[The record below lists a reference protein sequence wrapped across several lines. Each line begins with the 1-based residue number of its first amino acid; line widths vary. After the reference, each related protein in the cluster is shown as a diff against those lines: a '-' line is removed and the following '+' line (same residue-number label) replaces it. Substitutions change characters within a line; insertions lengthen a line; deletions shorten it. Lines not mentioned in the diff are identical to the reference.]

1 MQLFNTTIE
10 SWIDAQYVVR
20 QKGFRFSELWYYKNE
35 LLQIAHSEEFFS
47 NDTILGLTQEMKQMV
62 FVYLSSVLF
71 HNEDN
76 KTRLLTLHKDSQDF
90 YTFQIKRILDGQ
102 SKPCSICD
110 IDLHACHLQ
119 NINSV
124 LLELDSQ
131 INNEELIAIAGLLIL
146 LSDGV
151 DESIP
156 LDDAWI
162 MPNKDDVMQACG
174 VKKCSYE
181 FINRIYED
189 ITFETTT
196 DFPLETKVFVNY
208 SDHDITISD
217 GNNIVRLKSHE
228 ENKYYCVVGAFNGN
242 KCYKL
247 FENEAKCSRSGR
259 KLSIYFDHVDS
270 KTYLSICYN
279 NNYREPIPNII
290 SFSCGEIDPLYI
302 TKDGKIEF
310 GQDLFN
316 EQLKMTY
323 RSYLLTTNEKVIYIS
338 LKNNKIN
345 QCLTSKKLLEL

>member
-1 MQLFNTTIE
+1 MTIE
-10 SWIDAQYVVR
+10 SWIDVQYAVR
-20 QKGFRFSELWYYKNE
+20 QKGFRFSELWYYKSE
-35 LLQIAHSEEFFS
+35 LLQIAYSEEFFS
-47 NDTILGLTQEMKQMV
+47 NDTILGLTQEMKQML

-119 NINSV
+119 NINSL
-124 LLELDSQ
+124 LLELANH
-131 INNEELIAIAGLLIL
+131 INNEKLTAVAGLLIL
-146 LSDGV
+146 LSDGI
-151 DESIP
+151 DGAISI
-156 LDDAWI
+156 DDTWL
-162 MPNKDDVMQACG
+162 MPNKDDVLQICG
-174 VKKCSYE
+174 IKKDSFE

-189 ITFETTT
+189 IAFETTT
-196 DFPLETKVFVNY
+196 DFPLEARVFVNY
-208 SDHDITISD
+208 SDHKITISN
-217 GNNIVRLKSHE
+217 GNCLVELKPHE

-247 FENEAKCSRSGR
+247 FKNEAQCGRSGR
-259 KLSIYFDHVDS
+259 ELSIHFDHAEG
-270 KTYLSICYN
+270 KTYLLIKYHN
-279 NNYREPIPNII
+279 TEERIHDVI
-290 SFSCGEIDPLYI
+290 SFACGEIDPLYV
-302 TKDGKIEF
+302 TKDGKIEY

-323 RSYLLTTNEKVIYIS
+323 RSYLLTTNEKVICIS

>member
-10 SWIDAQYVVR
+10 SWIDVQYAVR

-35 LLQIAHSEEFFS
+35 LLQIAYSEEFFS

-110 IDLHACHLQ
+110 IDLHACHLH
-119 NINSV
+119 NINSL

-146 LSDGV
+146 LSDGI
-151 DESIP
+151 DGAISI
-156 LDDAWI
+156 DDTWLI
-162 MPNKDDVMQACG
+162 PNKDDVLQICG
-174 VKKCSYE
+174 IKKDSYE

-196 DFPLETKVFVNY
+196 DFPLEARVFVNY
-208 SDHDITISD
+208 SDHEITISD
-217 GNNIVRLKSHE
+217 GNCIVELKPHNGNI
-228 ENKYYCVVGAFNGN
+228 YYCVVGAFNGS

-247 FENEAKCSRSGR
+247 FENKAQCSRSGR
-259 KLSIYFDHVDS
+259 ELSIHFDHAEG
-270 KTYLSICYN
+270 KTYLLIKYHKTEE
-279 NNYREPIPNII
+279 RIHDVI
-290 SFSCGEIDPLYI
+290 SFACGEIDPLYI
-302 TKDGKIEF
+302 TKDGKIEYA
-310 GQDLFN
+310 QDLFS

-323 RSYLLTTNEKVIYIS
+323 RSYLLTTNEKVICIS
-338 LKNNKIN
+338 LRNNKIN